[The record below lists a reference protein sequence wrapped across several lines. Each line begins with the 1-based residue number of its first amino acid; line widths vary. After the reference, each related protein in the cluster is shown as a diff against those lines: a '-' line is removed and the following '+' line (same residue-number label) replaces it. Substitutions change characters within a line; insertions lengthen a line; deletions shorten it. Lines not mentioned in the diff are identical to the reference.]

1 MINLGLNNFPAAM
14 SRSFKDKQN
23 QMPEK
28 STKFN
33 RNNKGDNHKH
43 NNHNHN
49 KKNIKANDHDE
60 TFEMD
65 V

>member
-1 MINLGLNNFPAAM
+1 M

-43 NNHNHN
+43 NSHNHN